1 MDLHPIR
8 GRVSAQSGV
17 PLIVSWFLFA
27 FAGLI
32 AAWFFRAERWLA
44 VGIAAAGLLC
54 LWWGL
59 VLATR
64 ARAIGSPT
72 LLCAKMPF
80 MVGEEMKATIEA
92 RSNRI
97 LEQGVKVSIAC
108 VHITVS
114 ERRTT
119 TTLIWA
125 DDVVIPAAKLAHS
138 AAKCRIPVAFEIPNN
153 VPTGSEFHWH
163 LDLYAVGNKLQIATF
178 AVAVDDP
185 FGRQPSDFAAPMPV
199 ERRINVRE
207 PGNGHISIDDKR
219 PHRTIDVANGK
230 ITLTKWRSRQQLDAT
245 TIRAIEIFPAG
256 IADSGP
262 TYEVRLVTIGGK
274 KMIAAP
280 SVASRARAN
289 AIARKLEDILTGYD
303 RHKVEALFGN
313 PEGLNS
319 TP

>member
-108 VHITVS
+108 VHITVR

-119 TTLIWA
+119 TTLNWA
-125 DDVVIPAAKLAHS
+125 
-138 AAKCRIPVAFEIPNN
+138 
-153 VPTGSEFHWH
+153 
-163 LDLYAVGNKLQIATF
+163 
-178 AVAVDDP
+178 
-185 FGRQPSDFAAPMPV
+185 
-199 ERRINVRE
+199 
-207 PGNGHISIDDKR
+207 
-219 PHRTIDVANGK
+219 
-230 ITLTKWRSRQQLDAT
+230 
-245 TIRAIEIFPAG
+245 
-256 IADSGP
+256 
-262 TYEVRLVTIGGK
+262 
-274 KMIAAP
+274 
-280 SVASRARAN
+280 
-289 AIARKLEDILTGYD
+289 
-303 RHKVEALFGN
+303 
-313 PEGLNS
+313 
-319 TP
+319 